1 MSLKSILLLF
11 WGTYEMA
18 VLEALV
24 FSSGRVSKPGSSME
38 MLPFSMNDFEVEFM
52 KSSSDFFS

>member
-1 MSLKSILLLF
+1 
-11 WGTYEMA
+11 MA